1 MLTKQTPTDN
11 TLKLHLAVEEN
22 NKATEAP
29 TICFN
34 KIPVNPEIEQAPQIT
49 RINNE
54 IVAIKKRMELAV
66 PEIYN
71 LENCSQNEKPM
82 KIDLDL
88 DLYQMEKP

>member
-22 NKATEAP
+22 NKANEVP

-34 KIPVNPEIEQAPQIT
+34 KIPVNSEIERAPQIT

-71 LENCSQNEKPM
+71 LENCIQNEKPM

-88 DLYQMEKP
+88 DLYQMEEP